1 MTYDFGHCNFKET
14 WGFDDQRNTNHN
26 HKSSLG
32 RRVIIWSQIFLFD
45 YVKLKLV
52 SLQPWK

>member
-45 YVKLKLV
+45 YIKLKLV